1 MKIADFATPATA
13 DEARRL
19 LKELGPRGLPVA
31 GATSLLFLR
40 GDQPVTAVDLSRC
53 GLSGIAAIPGG
64 FAIGATTPIADLQD
78 YRAPGW
84 VLHQVADAFVTQQ
97 IRHQSTLGGN
107 VARVFPWSD
116 FAVALAALDATF
128 VIEGEAVRRIGA
140 EEYFKGQPARLFQ
153 PGDLLTSIEV
163 PAAMP
168 GVGFGYHKQK
178 RTTADYSQATAA
190 AWLELAGGTVRAA
203 RVALGA
209 SVPMPGRL
217 REMEAAVVGSP
228 ASGGALREKVAG
240 ALAGLRTATVAG
252 MSREYTAHLSG
263 VVVGDVLEQ
272 AVRAAGGE
280 A

>member
-1 MKIADFATPATA
+1 MKIADFAMPATA

-31 GATSLLFLR
+31 GGTSLLFLR

-53 GLSGIAAIPGG
+53 GLSGIAARDGH
-64 FAIGATTPIADLQD
+64 FEIGATTPISDLQD
-78 YRAPGW
+78 YRADGW
-84 VLHQVADAFVTQQ
+84 VLHRVADRFVSQQ

-128 VIEGEAVRRIGA
+128 FIEGDAVRRIGA
-140 EEYFKGQPARLFQ
+140 EEYFKGQPARLYQ
-153 PGDLLTSIEV
+153 PGELLTRIEV
-163 PAAMP
+163 PVVAP
-168 GVGFGYHKQK
+168 GAGFGYHKQT
-178 RTTADYSQATAA
+178 RTTADFSLATAA
-190 AWLELAGGTVRAA
+190 AWLEVGGGKVRAA

-209 SVPMPGRL
+209 AVPMPGRL
-217 REMEAAVVGSP
+217 RELEGALVDRP
-228 ASGGALREKVAG
+228 ARASALRETVAA
-240 ALAGLRTATVAG
+240 ALAGLRSATAAG
-252 MSREYTAHLSG
+252 MSREYTAHLAV